1 MVTLRILYTK
11 EKYMAFLGHLE
22 LMKLF
27 ERIFRFNKLPL
38 SYSGGFSPIP
48 KMTFASPLSVGYSSK
63 CEIMEVQ
70 LDHEVPIESIL
81 TMQFPDGIKT
91 VEANYVETKKS
102 LMASLSHSEFLIKV
116 EFKQPIDQLPID
128 EWISNFLQ
136 AGEVTFEKK
145 AKNGNLRTL
154 NVLEFIESLKIVY
167 KVDRDIILRAV
178 LQTGSQGSL
187 NPEKLVEVMCTYF
200 KMTQEIET
208 IRIERLM
215 LFYSDEGILKPLFE
229 MKV

>member
-11 EKYMAFLGHLE
+11 EHYMVFLGHLE

-48 KMTFASPLSVGYSSK
+48 KMTFASPLSVGYSSQ

-70 LDHEVPIESIL
+70 LDNEIPIDRVLS
-81 TMQFPDGIKT
+81 MRFPEGIRT
-91 VEANYVETKKS
+91 ISANYVETKKS
-102 LMASLSHSEFLIKV
+102 LMASLSHSEYLIKV
-116 EFKQPIDQLPID
+116 EFKQPIAQLPLD
-128 EWISNFLQ
+128 EWVETFLQ

-145 AKNGNLRTL
+145 AKNGNMRTL
-154 NVLEFIESLKIVY
+154 NVLEFIESLKLVY
-167 KVDRDIILRAV
+167 KMDNDIVLRAV
-178 LQTGSQGSL
+178 LQSGSQGSL
-187 NPEKLVEVMCTYF
+187 NPEKLVEVMCKHF
-200 KMTQEIET
+200 QMTQEIEN

-215 LFYSDEGILKPLFE
+215 LFYSDEGQLKPLFE
-229 MKV
+229 MKA

>member
-11 EKYMAFLGHLE
+11 ENYMSFLGHLE

-48 KMTFASPLSVGYSSK
+48 KMTFASPLSVGYSSQ

-70 LDHEVPIESIL
+70 LDREVSIESVL
-81 TMQFPDGIKT
+81 TMKFPEGIK
-91 VEANYVETKKS
+91 AIDAKYVETKKS

-116 EFKQPIDQLPID
+116 EFKQPIAQLPID
-128 EWISNFLQ
+128 EWIVNFLQ

-145 AKNGNLRTL
+145 AKNGNMRTL
-154 NVLEFIESLKIVY
+154 NVLEYIESLKLVY
-167 KVDRDIILRAV
+167 KMDNDIILRAV

-187 NPEKLVEVMCTYF
+187 NPEKLVEVMV
-200 KMTQEIET
+200 KHSQMTQEVET

-215 LFYSDEGILKPLFE
+215 LFYSDEGTLKPLFE
-229 MKV
+229 MKA

>member
-1 MVTLRILYTK
+1 
-11 EKYMAFLGHLE
+11 MAFLGHLE

-48 KMTFASPLSVGYSSK
+48 KMTFASPLSVGYSSQ

-70 LDHEVPIESIL
+70 LDCEVSIESVL
-81 TMQFPDGIKT
+81 TMKFPDGIK
-91 VEANYVETKKS
+91 AIDAKYVETKKS

-116 EFKQPIDQLPID
+116 EFKQPIAQLPID
-128 EWISNFLQ
+128 EWIVNFLQ

-145 AKNGNLRTL
+145 AKNGNMRTL
-154 NVLEFIESLKIVY
+154 NVLEYIESLKLVY
-167 KVDRDIILRAV
+167 KMENDIILRAV

-187 NPEKLVEVMCTYF
+187 NPEKLVEVMVKYF
-200 KMTQEIET
+200 QMTQEVET
-208 IRIERLM
+208 IRIEQIGRAH
-215 LFYSDEGILKPLFE
+215 
-229 MKV
+229 V

>member
-11 EKYMAFLGHLE
+11 ENYMAFLGHLE

-38 SYSGGFSPIP
+38 SYSGGFNPIP
-48 KMTFASPLSVGYSSK
+48 KMTFASPLSVGYSSQ

-70 LDHEVPIESIL
+70 LDREVSIESVL
-81 TMQFPDGIKT
+81 TMQFPDGIKAI
-91 VEANYVETKKS
+91 EAQYVETKKS

-116 EFKQPIDQLPID
+116 EFKQPISQLPID
-128 EWISNFLQ
+128 EWIVNFLQ

-145 AKNGNLRTL
+145 AKNGNMRTL
-154 NVLEFIESLKIVY
+154 NVLEFIESLKLVY
-167 KVDRDIILRAV
+167 IMDNEIILRAV

-187 NPEKLVEVMCTYF
+187 NPEKLVEVMCKHF
-200 KMTQEIET
+200 QMTQEVET
-208 IRIERLM
+208 VRIERLM
-215 LFYSDEGILKPLFE
+215 LYYSDEGALKPLYD
-229 MKV
+229 MKA

>member
-11 EKYMAFLGHLE
+11 ENYMAFLGHLE

-38 SYSGGFSPIP
+38 SYSGGFNPIP

-70 LDHEVPIESIL
+70 LDKEVSIESVL
-81 TMQFPDGIKT
+81 TMQFPDGIKAI
-91 VEANYVETKKS
+91 EAKYVETKKS

-128 EWISNFLQ
+128 EWIVNFLQ

-145 AKNGNLRTL
+145 AKNGNMRTL
-154 NVLEFIESLKIVY
+154 NVLEFIESLKLVY
-167 KVDRDIILRAV
+167 KMDNDIILRAV

-187 NPEKLVEVMCTYF
+187 NPEKLVDVMCQYF
-200 KMTQEIET
+200 QMTQEVET

-215 LFYSDEGILKPLFE
+215 LFYNDEGHLKPLYD